1 MLTLLVQD
9 NAVMLNGQGSL
20 EDILSIYARVT
31 NVYKGVL
38 TKTYSENVA
47 CKMLHAAA
55 ELGME
60 ADAPKYGIYKVT
72 PVDKED

>member
-9 NAVMLNGQGSL
+9 DAVMLNGQGSL
-20 EDILSIYARVT
+20 EDILTIYARVT
-31 NVYKGVL
+31 NVCKGVL

-47 CKMLHAAA
+47 CEILHAAA

-60 ADAPKYGIYKVT
+60 ADAPKNSINEVT

>member
-9 NAVMLNGQGSL
+9 NAVMLNGQGNL
-20 EDILSIYARVT
+20 GDILSIYAHVT
-31 NVYKGVL
+31 NVCKEVL

-47 CKMLHAAA
+47 CEMLHAAA

-60 ADAPKYGIYKVT
+60 ADAPKHSITEVT
-72 PVDKED
+72 PADKED

>member
-20 EDILSIYARVT
+20 EDILAVYAHVT
-31 NVYKGVL
+31 NVCKEVL

-47 CKMLHAAA
+47 CEMLHAAA

-60 ADAPKYGIYKVT
+60 ADAPKHGSLKIT

>member
-9 NAVMLNGQGSL
+9 NAVMLNGQGRL
-20 EDILSIYARVT
+20 EDILTIYARVT
-31 NVYKGVL
+31 NVCKEVL
-38 TKTYSENVA
+38 TKTYSENVV
-47 CKMLHAAA
+47 CGMLHAAA

-60 ADAPKYGIYKVT
+60 ADATKNGISKIT

>member
-9 NAVMLNGQGSL
+9 NAVMLNGQGSQ
-20 EDILSIYARVT
+20 EDILSIYAYVT
-31 NVYKGVL
+31 YTCKEVL
-38 TKTYSENVA
+38 TKTCSENVA

-60 ADAPKYGIYKVT
+60 ADAPKHGISKIT

>member
-20 EDILSIYARVT
+20 EDILTIYAHVT
-31 NVYKGVL
+31 NVCKEVL

-47 CKMLHAAA
+47 CGMLHAAA

-60 ADAPKYGIYKVT
+60 ADAPMHGIHKVT
-72 PVDKED
+72 TVDKED

>member
-9 NAVMLNGQGSL
+9 NAAMLNGQGSL

-31 NVYKGVL
+31 NVCKEVL
-38 TKTYSENVA
+38 TKTCSENVA
-47 CKMLHAAA
+47 CGMLHAAA

-60 ADAPKYGIYKVT
+60 ADAPKNSINEVT

>member
-20 EDILSIYARVT
+20 EDILTIYARVT
-31 NVYKGVL
+31 NVCKGVL
-38 TKTYSENVA
+38 TKTCSENVA

-55 ELGME
+55 ELGMK
-60 ADAPKYGIYKVT
+60 ADAPKHGISEIT

>member
-31 NVYKGVL
+31 NVCKEVL

-60 ADAPKYGIYKVT
+60 ADAPKHGITEVT